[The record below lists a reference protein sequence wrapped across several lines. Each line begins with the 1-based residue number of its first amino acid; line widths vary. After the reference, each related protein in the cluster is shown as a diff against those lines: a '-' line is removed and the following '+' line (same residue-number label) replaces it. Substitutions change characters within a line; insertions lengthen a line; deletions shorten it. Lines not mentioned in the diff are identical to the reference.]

1 MKKPHDSL
9 PTSWT
14 GLPSASFREYRTWKN
29 TERPGICGTY
39 VSSVLLHY
47 VFKEYYG
54 THVDEKTLIHGLRRP
69 IEYALPYRG
78 TFPWDVK
85 RGLDIALKKEIG
97 RAHV

>member
-47 VFKEYYG
+47 VK
-54 THVDEKTLIHGLRRP
+54 I
-69 IEYALPYRG
+69 G
-78 TFPWDVK
+78 TFTEAYSIK
-85 RGLDIALKKEIG
+85 FFC
-97 RAHV
+97 